1 MSFLLTNSYSFSK
14 EKIPKKGKMNSAVV
28 LPFINNYNPSNT
40 ESNTLVINQRYH
52 HRHRSHR
59 KKSKKMTTSYI
70 STEPSFNFT
79 INKLRRD
86 IYGNLIEKGGEQKVS
101 FKDHFKGKKLVET
114 TVIDLKKSVINQNK
128 KNRLSRSI
136 DKIDKND
143 IIKEESKDK
152 EEITC
157 SSTCYIF

>member
-1 MSFLLTNSYSFSK
+1 
-14 EKIPKKGKMNSAVV
+14 
-28 LPFINNYNPSNT
+28 
-40 ESNTLVINQRYH
+40 
-52 HRHRSHR
+52 
-59 KKSKKMTTSYI
+59 MTTSYI

-114 TVIDLKKSVINQNK
+114 TIIDLKKSVINQNK

-157 SSTCYIF
+157 SSACYIF